1 MRAVLEPEALRLV
14 ELARVNSGIGE
25 NEIAA
30 DHAELETLSEGIDGA
45 RARLDGLRRI
55 LVGAE

>member
-1 MRAVLEPEALRLV
+1 V

-30 DHAELETLSEGIDGA
+30 AHAELETLSEGIDGA
-45 RARLDGLRRI
+45 RARLDGLRLI